1 MPASPPGRD
10 RTADFWTSLVLLVLA
25 AAMIGG
31 ALQFPLRG
39 TYAGVRNAWYVS
51 PALLPLIVAFCLAV
65 LALAL
70 LLTAVKAGAA
80 RTALQRSA
88 TVTGQLDVA
97 LIAGLIAA
105 FVFGFVPR
113 IDFIVGATFFL
124 LAFTI
129 CFHLDHAGMAR
140 VVLAAFFAT
149 AALAGGMALSGLTPA
164 PRSTMAFIVDGA
176 VIVVLALTIVA
187 TVWLVR
193 AEDRRGLRHCLGVAL
208 VTPLLL
214 GSIFKFFL
222 LVPLPREG
230 LIVIALDTVRY
241 TLRGAF

>member
-1 MPASPPGRD
+1 MAAAPPRD

-25 AAMIGG
+25 AAMAGG

-51 PALLPLIVAFCLAV
+51 PALLPLIVAACLAL

-70 LLTAVKAGAA
+70 LLTALRAGAA
-80 RTALQRSA
+80 RTALHRPA
-88 TVTGQLDVA
+88 AGAGLLDVA
-97 LIAGLIAA
+97 LIAGLIVA
-105 FVFGFVPR
+105 FIVGFVPR
-113 IDFIVGATFFL
+113 VDFIVGAAFFL

-129 CFHLDHAGMAR
+129 SFHLDDGRLAR
-140 VVLAAFFAT
+140 TVLGSFFAM
-149 AALAGGMALSGLTPA
+149 AVLVGAIALVGLTPA
-164 PRSTMAFIVDGA
+164 PRSTPA
-176 VIVVLALTIVA
+176 LALDGMVLVA
-187 TVWLVR
+187 LLLTALATLWLAR
-193 AEDRRGLRHCLGVAL
+193 AGDRAGLRHCLTVAF

-230 LIVIALDTVRY
+230 LVVIALDTARY
-241 TLRGAF
+241 ALRAAL

>member
-1 MPASPPGRD
+1 MQQAPRPD

-25 AAMIGG
+25 AAMAGG

-39 TYAGVRNAWYVS
+39 TYAGVRNVWYVS
-51 PALLPLIVAFCLAV
+51 PALLPLIIAACLAV

-70 LLTAVKAGAA
+70 LLTAIRAGAA
-80 RTALQRSA
+80 RTAFRRAGTA
-88 TVTGQLDVA
+88 TGRLDVA

-105 FVFGFVPR
+105 FVACFVPR
-113 IDFIVGATFFL
+113 VDFIVGATFFL

-129 CFHLDHAGMAR
+129 SFHLDHPAMAR
-140 VVLAAFFAT
+140 AVLAAFFAT
-149 AALAGGMALSGLTPA
+149 AAGVAGMALLGLTPP
-164 PRSTMAFIVDGA
+164 PRSTMALVVDG
-176 VIVVLALTIVA
+176 VVLAVLAVTA
-187 TVWLVR
+187 LAMLRLAR
-193 AEDRRGLRHCLGVAL
+193 AEDRRGLRHCLGIAL
-208 VTPLLL
+208 VAPLLL

-230 LIVIALDTVRY
+230 LVVIALDTVRY

>member
-1 MPASPPGRD
+1 MPASPRGRD

-51 PALLPLIVAFCLAV
+51 PALLPLMVATCLAV

-70 LLTAVKAGAA
+70 LHTAVRAGAA
-80 RTALQRSA
+80 RTAFERSGTA
-88 TVTGQLDVA
+88 TGRLDVA
-97 LIAGLIAA
+97 LIVGLIAA
-105 FVFGFVPR
+105 FVFCFVPR
-113 IDFIVGATFFL
+113 IDFIVSATFFL

-129 CFHLDHAGMAR
+129 SFHLDHAAMAR
-140 VVLAAFFAT
+140 LVLAAFFAT
-149 AALAGGMALSGLTPA
+149 AAFAGGMALLGLTPA
-164 PRSTMAFIVDGA
+164 PRSTMAFVVDGA
-176 VIVVLALTIVA
+176 VIVVLALIIMA
-187 TVWLVR
+187 TLWLARVD
-193 AEDRRGLRHCLGVAL
+193 DRRALGHSLGVAL

-230 LIVIALDTVRY
+230 LVVIALDTFRY
-241 TLRGAF
+241 TLRAAF

>member
-1 MPASPPGRD
+1 VQQQAPRPD

-25 AAMIGG
+25 AAMVGG

-51 PALLPLIVAFCLAV
+51 PALLPLIVAACLAV

-70 LLTAVKAGAA
+70 LLTAIRAGAA
-80 RTALQRSA
+80 RTAFRRGGGA
-88 TVTGQLDVA
+88 TGKLDVV

-105 FVFGFVPR
+105 FVVGLVPR
-113 IDFIVGATFFL
+113 IDFIVGASFFL

-129 CFHLDHAGMAR
+129 SFHLEDPRLARLALAG
-140 VVLAAFFAT
+140 FFAM
-149 AALAGGMALSGLTPA
+149 AAMAGGMALLGLTPA
-164 PRSTMAFIVDGA
+164 PRSTGAFVVDA
-176 VIVVLALTIVA
+176 AVLAGLVLTIAAVL
-187 TVWLVR
+187 WQGR
-193 AEDRRGLRHCLGVAL
+193 GGDQRRLRHCLGVAL

-230 LIVIALDTVRY
+230 LVVIALDTVRY
-241 TLRGAF
+241 ALRAAL

>member
-1 MPASPPGRD
+1 MAAAPPRD

-25 AAMIGG
+25 AAMAGG

-51 PALLPLIVAFCLAV
+51 PALLPLIVAACLAL

-70 LLTAVKAGAA
+70 LVTALRAGAA
-80 RTALQRSA
+80 RTALRRPA
-88 TVTGQLDVA
+88 AGAGLLDVV
-97 LIAGLIAA
+97 LIAGLIVA
-105 FVFGFVPR
+105 FVVGFVPR
-113 IDFIVGATFFL
+113 VDFIVGAAFFL

-129 CFHLDHAGMAR
+129 GFHLDDQRLAR
-140 VVLAAFFAT
+140 LVLFSFFAT
-149 AALAGGMALSGLTPA
+149 AVLAGAVALLGLTPA
-164 PRSTMAFIVDGA
+164 PRSTLAFAFDGM
-176 VIVVLALTIVA
+176 VLAALLLTA
-187 TVWLVR
+187 LGTLLLGR
-193 AEDRRGLRHCLGVAL
+193 PPNRSGLHHCLAVAF

-230 LIVIALDTVRY
+230 LVVTALDTARY
-241 TLRGAF
+241 ALRAAL

>member
-1 MPASPPGRD
+1 MPSPPPMRD
-10 RTADFWTSLVLLVLA
+10 RNADFWTSLVLLVLA

-51 PALLPLIVAFCLAV
+51 PALLPLMVAGCLAV

-70 LLTAVKAGAA
+70 LMIAVRAGAA
-80 RTALQRSA
+80 RTAFRRSGTA
-88 TVTGQLDVA
+88 TGQLDVM

-105 FVFGFVPR
+105 LVVCFIPR
-113 IDFIVGATFFL
+113 VDFIVAAAFFL

-129 CFHLDHAGMAR
+129 SFHLNDAHLAR
-140 VVLAAFFAT
+140 LVLAAFFGVAVL
-149 AALAGGMALSGLTPA
+149 AAGMALLGLTPA
-164 PRSTMAFIVDGA
+164 PRSTAAMVVDA
-176 VIVVLALTIVA
+176 VVLAILAVTI
-187 TVWLVR
+187 LVVLWRGTADDPR
-193 AEDRRGLRHCLGVAL
+193 ALRHCLGVAL

-230 LIVIALDTVRY
+230 LVVIALDTVRY
-241 TLRGAF
+241 ALRAAL